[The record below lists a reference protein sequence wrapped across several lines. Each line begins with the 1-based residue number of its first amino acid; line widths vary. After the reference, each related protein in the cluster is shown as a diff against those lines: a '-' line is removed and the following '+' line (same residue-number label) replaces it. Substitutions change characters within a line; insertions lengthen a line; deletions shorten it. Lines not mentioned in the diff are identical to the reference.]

1 MDVVAALAGVFEA
14 PVTHFYD
21 IDPTDAL
28 INALRILEA
37 ADADAILFAPETA
50 QFSGA
55 VDSLAASIRNTTPP
69 IKRFRARRAAKG
81 DRDGCPQPQ
90 EVLNRLKRRSAD
102 RLPAA
107 CRWRSVVHS
116 SPPAPPGVPR

>member
-37 ADADAILFAPETA
+37 ADADAILTA
-50 QFSGA
+50 GESH
-55 VDSLAASIRNTTPP
+55 LPP
-69 IKRFRARRAAKG
+69 QALRRMVEAI
-81 DRDGCPQPQ
+81 
-90 EVLNRLKRRSAD
+90 ELWRSA
-102 RLPAA
+102 
-107 CRWRSVVHS
+107 
-116 SPPAPPGVPR
+116 